1 MIPALLVAA
10 AAAAAP
16 TTPDAAGRKVAFTT
30 QDGWTISA
38 LYRPAR
44 GRGAVLI
51 LAHGVGSSKGEWAI
65 FARELAAKGVGTL
78 ALDLRGHAESKRGP
92 QGPRDASDFDVSGE
106 WPRAVRDLHAAA
118 DWLEARGVAEER
130 IALGGASIGANLASL
145 AAASRPKTPFLLLLS
160 AGPDYRG
167 VELRGPRTRTL
178 AGASPGDPYSDQV
191 LKPLA
196 AVPGVET
203 FEAPSGHGVQ
213 MFADPATLDKVVDWI
228 AAAARTPRPKPAR

>member
-1 MIPALLVAA
+1 MILALFFAA

-16 TTPDAAGRKVAFTT
+16 APAAAEGKVSFTT

-44 GRGAVLI
+44 GRGAVLV
-51 LAHGVGSSKGEWAI
+51 LAHGVGSSKGEWSE
-65 FARELAAKGVGTL
+65 FTQRLAAKGVGTL
-78 ALDLRGHAESKRGP
+78 ALDLRGHADSNRGP
-92 QGPRDASDFDVSGE
+92 KGPQDASDFDAAGE
-106 WPRAVRDLHAAA
+106 WPRAVGDLDAAA
-118 DWLEARGVAEER
+118 DWLKTRGVVEER
-130 IALGGASIGANLASL
+130 IALGGASIGANLASV

-167 VELRGPRTRTL
+167 VKLRGPRTKTL
-178 AGASPGDPYSDQV
+178 AGASPGDPYSDQA

-213 MFADPATLDKVVDWI
+213 MFADPATLDKVVGWVV
-228 AAAARTPRPKPAR
+228 AAAR